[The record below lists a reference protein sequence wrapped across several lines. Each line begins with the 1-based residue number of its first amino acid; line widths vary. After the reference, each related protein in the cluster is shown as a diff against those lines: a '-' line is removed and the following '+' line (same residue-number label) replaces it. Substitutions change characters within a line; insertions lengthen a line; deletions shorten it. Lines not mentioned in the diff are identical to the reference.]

1 MHALSF
7 LPLLL
12 ATPSASELLNRQF
25 PHLIIPV
32 NGAEPNRAYGTQLTG
47 NITQQVRLPAL
58 PFLLPTSPPAY
69 PSLQKYTEIS
79 FDIPSNAATSCQLNF
94 FINTFPSINAPWYL
108 WGEPPYQ
115 FNISS
120 LPPAINKDTDTW
132 NSRPKPVA
140 TIATVTLSKNG
151 SASISGG
158 AVEPCLKGQVSQF
171 LLHPASEDREFGF
184 EWFELDY
191 PEALGGAHGIVFDML
206 K

>member
-32 NGAEPNRAYGTQLTG
+32 NAAEPNRAYSTQLTG
-47 NITQQVRLPAL
+47 NITQ
-58 PFLLPTSPPAY
+58 
-69 PSLQKYTEIS
+69 QKYTEIS

-94 FINTFPSINAPWYL
+94 LINTFPSINAPWSL

-132 NSRPKPVA
+132 NSRPKPIA

-158 AVEPCLKGQVSQF
+158 AVEPCLKGQVSHF